1 MLRNDSNAYITNVF
15 ITIGIF
21 VQTYGSNNLIV
32 FF

>member
-1 MLRNDSNAYITNVF
+1 MLRNNSNSHITYVF

-21 VQTYGSNNLIV
+21 VQTYGSNNLIA